1 MGVKVQALKKF
12 ENLRDKER
20 NVIPKEGDVWET
32 SEERAKFLE
41 SKKVVKILEDKKEEL
56 KTRKKTTLNKRKSLD
71 K

>member
-1 MGVKVQALKKF
+1 MKVKVQALKKF

-20 NVIPKEGDVWET
+20 NVIPKEGEIWET
-32 SEERAKFLE
+32 SKERAEFLE
-41 SKKVVKILEDKKEEL
+41 SKNVVRILEEIKEKP